1 MWNATDQC
9 KKRQNVENKTQ
20 NYAWSFSDSRQQC
33 DHDTIE
39 VHTHLQRGLVLKIDK
54 KCFWTWNY
62 HFPHLHTTLYEYFRR
77 MRKTM
82 RNAKWKE
89 MMNNL
94 YSSRPSHNMLYDPI
108 FLFLVRCERKKI
120 FAQNFIS
127 MLRFL
132 PPTNNRQ
139 CLLLFC
145 FFENSKLNMSERNLK
160 SKWIRFLT
168 FLFLSLL
175 NLHNYFPFHLLAV
188 RQNRQ
193 KKVTASLSY
202 KSSQERPKNVNHM
215 SRERAL

>member
-1 MWNATDQC
+1 MFLN
-9 KKRQNVENKTQ
+9 
-20 NYAWSFSDSRQQC
+20 
-33 DHDTIE
+33 
-39 VHTHLQRGLVLKIDK
+39 LK
-54 KCFWTWNY
+54 WP
-62 HFPHLHTTLYEYFRR
+62 FPTFAHIILYCEYFRR

-94 YSSRPSHNMLYDPI
+94 YSSRPSHNMLYGPI
-108 FLFLVRCERKKI
+108 FLFLARCERKKI

-139 CLLLFC
+139 CLL
-145 FFENSKLNMSERNLK
+145 FFVFSKTASWTWAKEIWKANEFD
-160 SKWIRFLT
+160 FLH
-168 FLFLSLL
+168 FFLSLL

-202 KSSQERPKNVNHM
+202 KSSQERPRNVNHV
-215 SRERAL
+215 SRERALKSRWSTICIIVQNWTY